1 MQHTI
6 PFWLAVLIN
15 INIVIGAGFFL
26 VVQKISMANG
36 ALAPFA
42 WLLCGLLLLP
52 FVNAIAQLSQRFPR
66 AGGIYVFSKELLGDM
81 WGMVSGWAY
90 YLGTAAANA
99 AVGHA
104 LAEALMQFPG
114 IDQLVARKNISV
126 LWVDFLVVGLFT
138 LLNLRNVDFLEK
150 AQLLFTS
157 LKALPILA
165 IVIALPLLFSWQ
177 NVMSGS
183 FAPLSLLPT
192 LPKVFF
198 AYIGIEACCSVM
210 DKIENAQKNAS
221 RLIFISFASIVAIY
235 GLLQLVVLS
244 IHGTADVD
252 GFLSLPG
259 LLFSNPLVACFANYA
274 IRLGLLAS
282 FLAGFYG
289 VFYFNNWNLY
299 TMAKETGIKQV
310 AALTR
315 LNKNN
320 VPWVSVLVQSA
331 IVFFFL
337 ACMHSDYIIALSDIG
352 TGIAFVLT
360 TVAFFCWK
368 RSIAAL
374 LAITSCCFLL
384 YIFAQD
390 IIAAGLITLIPA
402 LLMLV
407 GGIATYWW
415 CKSRCS
421 IAP

>member
-26 VVQKISMANG
+26 VVQKISMASG

-66 AGGIYVFSKELLGDM
+66 AGGIYVFSNELLGDM

-99 AVGHA
+99 VVGHA

-114 IDQLVARKNISV
+114 IDQLVAAHNIPV
-126 LWVDFLVVGLFT
+126 LWFDFLVVSLFT
-138 LLNLRNVDFLEK
+138 LLNLRNIDFLEK

-157 LKALPILA
+157 LKMLPLVA
-165 IVIALPLLFSWQ
+165 IVIALPLLFSWE
-177 NVMSGS
+177 NLMSGS

-198 AYIGIEACCSVM
+198 CFIGIEACCSVM

-221 RLIFISFASIVAIY
+221 RLIFTSFASIVAIY
-235 GLLQLVVLS
+235 GLLQLATLS

-259 LLFSNPLVACFANYA
+259 LLFTNPVMASLANYA
-274 IRLGLLAS
+274 IRIGLLAS

-310 AALTR
+310 AALTKM
-315 LNKNN
+315 NKDN

-331 IVFFFL
+331 IVLFFL
-337 ACMHSDYIIALSDIG
+337 VALHSDYIIALSDVG

-360 TVAFFCWK
+360 TIAFFVWK
-368 RSIAAL
+368 RSVAAL
-374 LAITSCCFLL
+374 LAIASCSFLL

-390 IIAAGLITLIPA
+390 IIACGLMTLIPSA
-402 LLMLV
+402 LMLLV
-407 GGIATYWW
+407 GIGGYWL
-415 CKSRCS
+415 CKS
-421 IAP
+421 